1 MSIKNK
7 YSISNITQD
16 FIAHGE
22 QMTPVRTK
30 AVRAS
35 FSLSQSKFADLLG
48 ISVRTLQNWEGG
60 YKNSSGPSTAL
71 LYLAETQPQ
80 AFLKNR
86 KKLLEQVKK
95 LALI

>member
-1 MSIKNK
+1 MTKNT

-16 FIAHGE
+16 FLAHGE
-22 QMTPVRTK
+22 RMTPLRVK
-30 AVRAS
+30 AVRTT
-35 FSLSQSKFADLLG
+35 FGLSQSKFADLLG

-60 YKNSSGPSTAL
+60 YKNPSGPSTAL

-86 KKLLEQVKK
+86 LKLLEQIKK
-95 LALI
+95 IALI

>member
-1 MSIKNK
+1 MTKSS

-16 FIAHGE
+16 FIAQGE
-22 QMTPVRTK
+22 RMTPLRTK
-30 AVRAS
+30 SIRAS
-35 FSLSQSKFADLLG
+35 FGLSQSKFADLLG

-60 YKNSSGPSTAL
+60 YKNPSGPSTAL

-86 KKLLEQVKK
+86 KKLLEQIKK